1 MKKIIAI
8 AVAAAFSVGAYAQD
22 KKAAEPAKPTMTEKV
37 KAAGK
42 KNDAAVA
49 EAKAKKKA
57 DADARAA
64 AQKEARDKKA
74 AERKAKKEAKAKAKA
89 EAKAAAPKK

>member
-1 MKKIIAI
+1 MNKIIAV
-8 AVAAAFSVGAYAQD
+8 AVALAFSTVAFAQD

-37 KAAGK
+37 KEAGAKNTAAT
-42 KNDAAVA
+42 N

-57 DADARAA
+57 EADARSAA
-64 AQKEARDKKA
+64 NKEARDKRA

-89 EAKAAAPKK
+89 EAGAKK

>member
-1 MKKIIAI
+1 MTRNIVAI
-8 AVAAAFSVGAYAQD
+8 AVALAFSTVAFAQD
-22 KKAAEPAKPTMTEKV
+22 KKAAEPAKPSTMEKV
-37 KAAGK
+37 KDAGAKNTAAT
-42 KNDAAVA
+42 N

-89 EAKAAAPKK
+89 EAAAAPKK

>member
-1 MKKIIAI
+1 MKTLI
-8 AVAAAFSVGAYAQD
+8 AVAVALAFGTAAYAQD
-22 KKAAEPAKPTMTEKV
+22 KKAAEPAKPSTMEKV
-37 KAAGK
+37 KEAGAKNTAAT
-42 KNDAAVA
+42 N

-74 AERKAKKEAKAKAKA
+74 AERKAKKEAKAKAKMD
-89 EAKAAAPKK
+89 AKK